1 MNRSSLILV
10 TLSAVALGA
19 LVAHAQQGASLSASR
34 KGVNVGSLSCT
45 VAGGAGFVFGSTKA
59 LGCIFT
65 RTDGTG
71 ERYAGEIRRFGVDIG
86 YTQDSQIVWLIFA
99 AGNIGLGALAGSYA
113 GPTIQGNAGVG
124 IAANAL
130 VGGNTGQV
138 TLQPVSVEEGVGLN
152 VAGAVADVT
161 LKPAR

>member
-59 LGCIFT
+59 LG
-65 RTDGTG
+65 
-71 ERYAGEIRRFGVDIG
+71 
-86 YTQDSQIVWLIFA
+86 
-99 AGNIGLGALAGSYA
+99 
-113 GPTIQGNAGVG
+113 
-124 IAANAL
+124 
-130 VGGNTGQV
+130 
-138 TLQPVSVEEGVGLN
+138 
-152 VAGAVADVT
+152 
-161 LKPAR
+161 